1 MATEDSQYASTP
13 IINDYLDVLN
23 MPQIPKRADD
33 EYYTI
38 ENKFDKRPDL
48 LAYELYGTTRLWW
61 VFIVRN
67 MDQFEDPIEDFKAGT
82 VIRLPN
88 NDAIAGQR

>member
-1 MATEDSQYASTP
+1 MAREDSQYAKTR
-13 IINDYLDVLN
+13 IINDYLDVHKL
-23 MPQIPKRADD
+23 PSISSRSDD

-38 ENKFDKRPDL
+38 ENKYDKRPDL
-48 LAYELYGTTRLWW
+48 LAYDLYGSTRLWW

-67 MDQFEDPIEDFKAGT
+67 MDLFEDPIDDFTAGT
-82 VIRLPN
+82 IIRLPS

>member
-1 MATEDSQYASTP
+1 MAREDSQYAKTR
-13 IINDYLDVLN
+13 IINDYLDVLKL
-23 MPQIPKRADD
+23 PRISSRSDD

-38 ENKFDKRPDL
+38 ENKYDKRPDL
-48 LAYELYGTTRLWW
+48 LAYDLYGSTRLWW

-67 MDQFEDPIEDFKAGT
+67 MDLFEDPIDDFTAGT
-82 VIRLPN
+82 IIRLPS

>member
-38 ENKFDKRPDL
+38 
-48 LAYELYGTTRLWW
+48 
-61 VFIVRN
+61 
-67 MDQFEDPIEDFKAGT
+67 
-82 VIRLPN
+82 
-88 NDAIAGQR
+88 

>member
-1 MATEDSQYASTP
+1 MAREDSQYAKTR
-13 IINDYLDVLN
+13 IINDYLDVLKL
-23 MPQIPKRADD
+23 PSISSRSDD

-38 ENKFDKRPDL
+38 ENKYDKRPDL
-48 LAYELYGTTRLWW
+48 LAYDLYGSTRLWW

-67 MDQFEDPIEDFKAGT
+67 MDLFEDPIDDFTAGT
-82 VIRLPN
+82 IIRLPS